1 MPSKLPITIIIVILH
16 PYVDILYHV
25 VRYKILKPAK
35 QRVLG
40 LKGQYLK
47 GKSKAKLKF
56 PAQIREIL
64 HRECNKSMHAY
75 SLEEHTVHCTN
86 SEQKA
91 MQIIWNLYEKGKALS
106 TCSSS
111 KIDLNNSLTSKESVS
126 LLSTDI
132 NGCSPAIGSWSMSRG
147 VHPCKNERR
156 DCHSL
161 SEALIN

>member
-1 MPSKLPITIIIVILH
+1 MPSKLPITIIIVMLH

-25 VRYKILKPAK
+25 VQYKILKPAQ

-56 PAQIREIL
+56 PAKIREIL
-64 HRECNKSMHAY
+64 HEECNKSMHIPWKNI
-75 SLEEHTVHCTN
+75 TVHCTN
-86 SEQKA
+86 SVQKA
-91 MQIIWNLYEKGKALS
+91 MQIIWNLYEKSNALS
-106 TCSSS
+106 TCSSG

-132 NGCSPAIGSWSMSRG
+132 NGCSSANWFMVYVPGCT
-147 VHPCKNERR
+147 P
-156 DCHSL
+156 L
-161 SEALIN
+161 